1 MKWLAV
7 IISISLVASGCKWSG
22 FPAEEQRLVEGY
34 ILAIEATE
42 LPYSVIAVDIAF
54 SKKAID
60 NNPPCTTLKPGLRVV
75 GFKFVESNPVVGS
88 VKCHTYETYRVGD
101 QTCLLHIRDDS
112 GVVPFLTTD
121 YDPKT
126 DAALK
131 LVTERKSRLLSLNA
145 SCSRD

>member
-7 IISISLVASGCKWSG
+7 VISISFVASGCKWSG

-34 ILAIEATE
+34 ILAIGATE
-42 LPYSVIAVDIAF
+42 LPYSDDAVDIAF
-54 SKKAID
+54 SKRAID

-75 GFKFVESNPVVGS
+75 GFEFVESKPVVGS
-88 VKCHTYETYRVGD
+88 VECYPYETYRVGD
-101 QTCLLHIRDDS
+101 QTCLLRIGDDS
-112 GVVPFLTTD
+112 GVVPFLKRD

-131 LVTERKSRLLSLNA
+131 LVTERKSRLLTLKA